1 MLKQMEEFG
10 KFVGISGFR
19 RVHVGDP
26 RAFVEAARQRLP
38 AGVEVQFFDA
48 DLTASWRHLY
58 FAALNALTAIKTK
71 RALSKSLAVE
81 TALYASA
88 QRQIKRALDVIGVKP
103 ETKNAAVLVLGDSES
118 SVEAGL
124 LSIAKE
130 LRAEPDDSVLDLT
143 PAKAKR
149 IRSAFDVSETE
160 LKIVTSQGDAA
171 QALVDA
177 VVERVALLST
187 RL

>member
-1 MLKQMEEFG
+1 MLKRLEEFG
-10 KFVGISGFR
+10 KFVEISGFR
-19 RVHVGDP
+19 RVHVGDA
-26 RAFVEAARQRLP
+26 RAFVEAVCQGLHVR
-38 AGVEVQFFDA
+38 VEVQFFDA
-48 DLTASWRHLY
+48 DLIASWSHLY
-58 FAALNALTAIKTK
+58 FAALNALTAIQTK

-88 QRQIKRALDVIGVKP
+88 QRQIKKALDVVGVKP
-103 ETKNAAVLVLGDSES
+103 ETKNVAVLVLGNSEG

-124 LSIAKE
+124 LQVAKG
-130 LRAEPDDSVLDLT
+130 LGAEPDDSVLDLT
-143 PAKAKR
+143 PPKTGR
-149 IRSAFDVSETE
+149 IRTAFDVSETE
-160 LKIVTSQGDAA
+160 LKTVSSHGDVA

>member
-1 MLKQMEEFG
+1 MLKRIEEFG
-10 KFVGISGFR
+10 KFVEISGFR
-19 RVHVGDP
+19 RVHVGNA
-26 RAFVEAARQRLP
+26 RAFVETACERLP

-48 DLTASWRHLY
+48 DLIASWRHLY
-58 FAALNALTAIKTK
+58 FAALNGLTAIKTR
-71 RALSKSLAVE
+71 RAISKSLAVE

-88 QRQIKRALDVIGVKP
+88 QRQIKRALNVIGVKP
-103 ETKNAAVLVLGDSES
+103 ETKNAAVLVLGDGES

-124 LSIAKE
+124 LSIAKD
-130 LRAEPDDSVLDLT
+130 LGAEPDDSVLDLT

-160 LKIVTSQGDAA
+160 LKIVTSQGNAA